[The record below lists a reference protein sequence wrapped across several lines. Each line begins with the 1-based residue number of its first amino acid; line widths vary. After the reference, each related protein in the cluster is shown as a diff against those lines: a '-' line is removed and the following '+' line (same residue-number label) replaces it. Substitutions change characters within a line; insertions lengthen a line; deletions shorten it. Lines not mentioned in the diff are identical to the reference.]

1 MLQLKNRAAYVF
13 LYNAAD
19 NYRRCEMKATE
30 MLKYVKELLPV
41 IYPRFYTLYNEN
53 LDELVFLDT
62 GTRTKPDK
70 LDIPTGKP
78 VTSFIYGNTV
88 MEALDSHVHMF
99 EHVGAKNKA
108 LAVEIGTCIAE
119 NLLKSLCEAFPEK
132 KFVVYLS
139 INVTDSCIVR
149 FHQVWEGEVPY
160 YDITKFQ
167 TDEVQLFEFKN

>member
-30 MLKYVKELLPV
+30 MLKYDKELLPV

-70 LDIPTGKP
+70 LDIPTGTYICLSMLGQKTKLWRWKLAHASQKTFLNRYVKLSP
-78 VTSFIYGNTV
+78 R
-88 MEALDSHVHMF
+88 
-99 EHVGAKNKA
+99 KN
-108 LAVEIGTCIAE
+108 
-119 NLLKSLCEAFPEK
+119 SW
-132 KFVVYLS
+132 S
-139 INVTDSCIVR
+139 I
-149 FHQVWEGEVPY
+149 
-160 YDITKFQ
+160 
-167 TDEVQLFEFKN
+167 